1 MENNNKYLLKSK
13 YLNIILG
20 IVIIIVIILYYNNS
34 STKSV
39 VDQSQIASNENIEEL
54 EETIVVHIAGEVI
67 SPGIVAMKK
76 GDRLYEAIKLVGGPT
91 ESADLDGVNLAMI
104 LEDQQKIMIP
114 NKDKLSNDEIKDTR
128 ININTAQK
136 EILVT
141 LPGIGESIAQSIIDY
156 RETNG
161 GFKNIEEIKNIPRI
175 GDKTFEKIQDSI
187 KAE

>member
-1 MENNNKYLLKSK
+1 MKNNNKYLLKSK
-13 YLNIILG
+13 YINIILG
-20 IVIIIVIILYYNNS
+20 IVIIIVISLYYNHS

-39 VDQSQIASNENIEEL
+39 VGQSEIVSNENAEEH
-54 EETIVVHIAGEVI
+54 EEIIVVHIAGEVI
-67 SPGIVAMKK
+67 SPGIVAIKK
-76 GDRLYEAIKLVGGPT
+76 GERLYEAIKLAGGST
-91 ESADLDGVNLAMI
+91 ENADLNGVNLAMI

-141 LPGIGESIAQSIIDY
+141 LPGIGESIAQSVIDY
-156 RETNG
+156 RDTNG
-161 GFKNIEEIKNIPRI
+161 GFKNIEEIKNVPRI